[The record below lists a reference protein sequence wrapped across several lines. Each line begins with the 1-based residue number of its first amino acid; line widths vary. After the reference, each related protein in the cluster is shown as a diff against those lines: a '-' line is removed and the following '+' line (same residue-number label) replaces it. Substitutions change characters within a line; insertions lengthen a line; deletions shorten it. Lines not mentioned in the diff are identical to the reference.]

1 VEGLTRTVTL
11 TVVDVE
17 GLPQQTIKTD
27 DHGKAVV
34 FQGVRLRNVLDKV
47 DLPLGDKFH
56 STAAGYYMLVEARDG
71 YRVVY
76 AWAEIDSEF
85 LYKAIFVATRRDGR
99 WARQVTALRIR
110 RAG

>member
-1 VEGLTRTVTL
+1 MEGLTRTVTL